1 MRALVENEKL
11 KGKLEAYECMLGA
24 GVPGGPT
31 TGPAASV
38 VTSASVPVAG
48 SSVRPPV
55 VSAPTVEIWSVVVR
69 DKKRGSGREVADEV
83 GPTLKVRVPEVKA
96 MKSGSQEYL
105 ENKNLD
111 QDGDDTPR
119 GCCSCCAKFCMPC
132 RRSRCSRCCQRKR
145 KNKHDEATQPV
156 LSATSSATTT
166 NLQLVDEKDS
176 ATPKTSCWQKLN
188 CCRSCCNK
196 KSKDRVIERK
206 PTPAPPIRS
215 SMGPPKQSRC
225 GLCLSKIFCCRSV
238 NKIDPKTGDET
249 EVKKCCFCIPCR
261 KKRQHSAAGSMAGST
276 VAWQD
281 PEAGITPT
289 DAAILEGQDVIEKQ
303 GCCKRFCNFLL
314 CCRKKKV
321 AVSDSRRQSIRAPP
335 PEDTRRKLHVDL
347 VEYTSKMKGAIPV
360 LPLCLAWFCAICNI
374 LIPGLGTLLSGFFC
388 VCVGIPRFSHYDS
401 AKARLGSLII
411 NIIVGMAQF
420 FCVLFC
426 FVGWGWSI
434 WWGTIMLKCAKKLS
448 KIRKV
453 ERLEMEEE
461 KRQAAAAAATA
472 AAAAEG
478 TKS

>member
-1 MRALVENEKL
+1 MLFK
-11 KGKLEAYECMLGA
+11 KGKRKNSVIFHIDL
-24 GVPGGPT
+24 PPDIK
-31 TGPAASV
+31 AAEKYFY
-38 VTSASVPVAG
+38 
-48 SSVRPPV
+48 R
-55 VSAPTVEIWSVVVR
+55 
-69 DKKRGSGREVADEV
+69 
-83 GPTLKVRVPEVKA
+83 
-96 MKSGSQEYL
+96 SGSQEYL
-105 ENKNLD
+105 EKPEHED
-111 QDGDDTPR
+111 DDTPR
-119 GCCSCCAKFCMPC
+119 GCCRCCAKFCMPC

-166 NLQLVDEKDS
+166 NLQLVDEKDTT
-176 ATPKTSCWQKLN
+176 AKKTSCWQKLN
-188 CCRSCCNK
+188 CCRSCCGK
-196 KSKDRVIERK
+196 KSKDKELERK
-206 PTPAPPIRS
+206 PTTAPAPPPIRS
-215 SMGPPKQSRC
+215 VGPPKQSRC

-261 KKRQHSAAGSMAGST
+261 KKRQASAAGSMAGST

-289 DAAILEGQDVIEKQ
+289 DAAVLEGQDVSEKQ

-321 AVSDSRRQSIRAPP
+321 AASESRRQSIRAPP

-374 LIPGLGTLLSGFFC
+374 VIPGLGTLLSGFFC

-411 NIIVGMAQF
+411 NIIVGMAQL

-478 TKS
+478 TKT